1 MWEITCVFE
10 RDCVILR
17 DFDSL
22 FEEFSWKLVSRRSLI
37 RSSLRCALEFEEN
50 LKEKMSN
57 SKKQPNVE
65 RNMEEGLPVDW
76 VQPEPAPLV
85 DRSELLRPS
94 LYRAIIAEF
103 VATLL
108 FVYVGLLALMGVD
121 RADGSSSGGA
131 AAGNTVGLLGV
142 AWAFGG
148 AIFIMVYCIAGI
160 SGSV

>member
-1 MWEITCVFE
+1 
-10 RDCVILR
+10 
-17 DFDSL
+17 
-22 FEEFSWKLVSRRSLI
+22 
-37 RSSLRCALEFEEN
+37 
-50 LKEKMSN
+50 MSN
-57 SKKQPNVE
+57 SKRQPNVE

-76 VQPEPAPLV
+76 VQPEPAPLL

-121 RADGSSSGGA
+121 RADGSSSSGP

-160 SGSV
+160 SGSAYLCKISVVVC